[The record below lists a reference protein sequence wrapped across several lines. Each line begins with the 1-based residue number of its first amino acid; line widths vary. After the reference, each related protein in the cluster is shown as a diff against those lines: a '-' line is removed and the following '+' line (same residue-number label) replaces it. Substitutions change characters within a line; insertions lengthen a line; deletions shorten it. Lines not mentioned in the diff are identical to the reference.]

1 MYQIQ
6 RRLPSSEFH
15 PWREYALNALR
26 EEKKKRI
33 ELLGEFKEKEGEFL
47 RVQNPMLAIS
57 PINGDKLNSVA
68 SSSV

>member
-1 MYQIQ
+1 
-6 RRLPSSEFH
+6 
-15 PWREYALNALR
+15 LR

-47 RVQNPMLAIS
+47 HVQNPMIAIS